1 MAKQASKNVSPVA
14 SFFQLG
20 IYKGNQGKIVRQV
33 TAAAIALAVL
43 LGAWRLYAT
52 LLVTPMPDWAASLAL
67 PYVIPG
73 VILVVGLW
81 LSYRLVNMPNF
92 ADFLIAVEAE
102 MNKVSWPSWAELVRA
117 SLVVIFVIFSFAAI
131 LAFFDYFWSALFVAL
146 GVRYNIDITQLF
158 PFLSK

>member
-1 MAKQASKNVSPVA
+1 MAKQAADQISPIA

-33 TAAAIALAVL
+33 TAAAIGLAVL
-43 LGAWRLYAT
+43 LAAWQLFTTLSVAT
-52 LLVTPMPDWAASLAL
+52 MPEWAAPLM
-67 PYVIPG
+67 PKYVIPG
-73 VILVVGLW
+73 VVLAVGFW
-81 LSYRLVNMPNF
+81 LTYRVVNMPTF

-131 LAFFDYFWSALFVAL
+131 LAFFDYFWAALFVVL
-146 GVRYNIDITQLF
+146 GVRYNMDISQLF
-158 PFLSK
+158 PFLG